1 MSSLALH
8 INCAGGNGF
17 RLSVDCEVPAH
28 GVTAVHGPSG
38 SGKSTLLDCVAG
50 LRKPEPHSVVRLGD
64 TAWQEHGHNT
74 PPWKRGIAYVFQ
86 DARLFPHLNVLQNL
100 QYGMKRQSSCTAD
113 KLDDIVHLLQ
123 LMELLSQET
132 DRLSAGQKQRV
143 AIGRALLSNPRLM
156 LLDEPLAN
164 LDQAARQQCLQCL
177 QQLGQE
183 LRLPMLYVSHDIEEV
198 SQIADHLVL
207 LDEGQITNQGS
218 MLDLCSRLDTRL
230 SHEEQAAAIVSATI
244 AGHDEQYGLTRMDVA
259 GQPLLVNHLP
269 QAPGQTRRVRIPA
282 RDVSICRQ
290 RPTDSSILNILP
302 VTISEIEDSDAPR
315 LLLRLSLGSQYLLAR
330 ITRKST
336 TELGLRVGDN
346 VFAQIKSAAL
356 LMETADPT

>member
-1 MSSLALH
+1 MSSLALR
-8 INCAGGNGF
+8 INCAGEGGF
-17 RLSVDCEVPAH
+17 RLAIACEVPAE

-38 SGKSTLLDCVAG
+38 SGKSTLLDCVSG
-50 LRKPEPHSVVRLGD
+50 LRTPEPGSVIRLGD
-64 TAWQEHGHNT
+64 TVWQNQDHNT

-100 QYGMKRQSSCTAD
+100 RYGMQRQTTRDAG
-113 KLDDIVHLLQ
+113 KLDTIVQMLQ
-123 LMELLSQET
+123 LPELLSQDT

-143 AIGRALLSNPRLM
+143 AIGRALLSNPQLM

-164 LDQAARQQCLQCL
+164 LDQAARQHCLQCL
-177 QQLGQE
+177 QQLGKE
-183 LRLPMLYVSHDIEEV
+183 LKLPMLYVSHDIEEV

-207 LDEGQITNQGS
+207 LDQGQITNQGS
-218 MLDLCSRLDTRL
+218 ILDLCSRLDTRL

-244 AGHDEQYGLTRMDVA
+244 SGHDEQYGLTRMDVA
-259 GQPLLVNHLP
+259 GQTLLVNHLP
-269 QAPGQTRRVRIPA
+269 QAAGQVRRVRIPA

-290 RPTDSSILNILP
+290 RPNDSSILNILP
-302 VTISEIEDSDAPR
+302 VTISEIEHSDAPR
-315 LLLRLSLGSQYLLAR
+315 LLLRLSLGPQYLLAR
-330 ITRKST
+330 ITRKSA

-356 LMETADPT
+356 LMETADPV

>member
-1 MSSLALH
+1 
-8 INCAGGNGF
+8 
-17 RLSVDCEVPAH
+17 
-28 GVTAVHGPSG
+28 
-38 SGKSTLLDCVAG
+38 
-50 LRKPEPHSVVRLGD
+50 
-64 TAWQEHGHNT
+64 
-74 PPWKRGIAYVFQ
+74 
-86 DARLFPHLNVLQNL
+86 
-100 QYGMKRQSSCTAD
+100 
-113 KLDDIVHLLQ
+113 
-123 LMELLSQET
+123 
-132 DRLSAGQKQRV
+132 
-143 AIGRALLSNPRLM
+143 
-156 LLDEPLAN
+156 
-164 LDQAARQQCLQCL
+164 
-177 QQLGQE
+177 
-183 LRLPMLYVSHDIEEV
+183 
-198 SQIADHLVL
+198 
-207 LDEGQITNQGS
+207 